1 MSIDILLPTCNRLPA
16 LIMTLAGVAGQTAAG
31 LRVVVSDQSDRPAE
45 DEPVVSC
52 LRRVIEA
59 RGGCVEWHY
68 RAPSRGIAEQ
78 RQFLLERAEAAAV
91 LYLDDDVFM
100 EPWVA
105 QKLADTLRS
114 QGCGFVGAFPA
125 GLSFRDD
132 VRPEQQ
138 VLDLW
143 YGPVRPEAVEPGS
156 REWERWNLHRAAN
169 LHHVAQSLPPGEF
182 RLYKVAWVAS
192 CVIYD
197 RLKLLDL
204 GGFSFWD
211 KLPRYQSGEEVLV
224 QNLLM
229 RRWGG
234 CAIMPSG
241 TYYAQLP
248 STVLNPQGTVDGHA
262 LDLLPGMVQQ
272 YAPNVG
278 PATTQLAGLQ

>member
-1 MSIDILLPTCNRLPA
+1 
-16 LIMTLAGVAGQTAAG
+16 V
-31 LRVVVSDQSDRPAE
+31 
-45 DEPVVSC
+45 
-52 LRRVIEA
+52 
-59 RGGCVEWHY
+59 
-68 RAPSRGIAEQ
+68 
-78 RQFLLERAEAAAV
+78 
-91 LYLDDDVFM
+91 
-100 EPWVA
+100 
-105 QKLADTLRS
+105 
-114 QGCGFVGAFPA
+114 
-125 GLSFRDD
+125 
-132 VRPEQQ
+132 
-138 VLDLW
+138 
-143 YGPVRPEAVEPGS
+143 
-156 REWERWNLHRAAN
+156 
-169 LHHVAQSLPPGEF
+169 
-182 RLYKVAWVAS
+182 
-192 CVIYD
+192 
-197 RLKLLDL
+197 